1 MFRISIWGDWSSVWG
16 PKPTKA
22 PRGDGTASICTHVT
36 VGPLFKWWKAKKN
49 HLSWRKSSTKAL
61 GRLSPSHA
69 WKQQQGRRQ
78 RGSQWCPT
86 PLFEIGAP
94 PFHVWPTGSCIH
106 PILYFKN
113 VPPPGFWP
121 LLVFASP
128 CCYILATGLSSRC
141 ISSKR
146 QRSLKCV
153 FNKFFSCHPD
163 KLPGRDLGTVRA
175 KTFQEKT
182 TKICKIL

>member
-1 MFRISIWGDWSSVWG
+1 MEGEE
-16 PKPTKA
+16 KPLK
-22 PRGDGTASICTHVT
+22 
-36 VGPLFKWWKAKKN
+36 LKKIFN
-49 HLSWRKSSTKAL
+49 KSSWSFVTKSRMEAAA
-61 GRLSPSHA
+61 GSSPA
-69 WKQQQGRRQ
+69 GEPVVPDPPIWNR
-78 RGSQWCPT
+78 C
-86 PLFEIGAP
+86 P